1 MRRPRCTPTVFANVF
16 AVRHRLRGLSKVIR
30 IAQAALAGIVMLVA
44 ATGAAP
50 AQPRNALVIGN
61 GAYTVLPALKTPA
74 TDAAIVAETLQA
86 AGYDVTEL
94 HDLTRATIGQ
104 TLRDFLHKLVAGGP
118 DGTAFVYYSGYG
130 AQWKGE
136 NYLIPVDAPI
146 EIDADLA
153 KEAFSLRDL
162 LDELAATPA
171 SARIVILDAA
181 RDLPIGG
188 AGRPPRQGLVPL
200 RPTPGML
207 LAYSAAPGALTNDGN
222 GEYSRYTGALV
233 TAMRQPGLDIV
244 DILKT
249 AGLAVTTATRRAQ
262 APWTASALTGAL
274 RLFDAPDQSSAPPN
288 AGEPEALPPR

>member
-1 MRRPRCTPTVFANVF
+1 M
-16 AVRHRLRGLSKVIR
+16 VRIVQL
-30 IAQAALAGIVMLVA
+30 ALTGIIMLMA
-44 ATGAAP
+44 ATGAAQTQ
-50 AQPRNALVIGN
+50 ARNALVIGN
-61 GAYTVLPALKTPA
+61 GAYTVLPPLKTPA

-104 TLRDFLHKLVAGGP
+104 ALRDFLDKLTASGP

-130 AQWKGE
+130 AQRNGE

-146 EIDADLA
+146 DVDADLA
-153 KEAFSLRDL
+153 KEAFRLRDL
-162 LDELAATPA
+162 IDELAATPQ
-171 SARIVILDAA
+171 SARVVILDAA

-188 AGRPPRQGLVPL
+188 AGRPPRQGLASA
-200 RPTPGML
+200 RATPGML
-207 LAYSAAPGALTNDGN
+207 LAYSAAPGALTKDGN

-244 DILKT
+244 EILKT

-262 APWTASALTGAL
+262 TPWSASALTGEL
-274 RLFDAPDQSSAPPN
+274 RLFDAPDRSAVPPN
-288 AGEPEALPPR
+288 AGEPEALPKEAAPAGQRR